1 MGLRKNLLQ
10 RDTWKKL
17 QRTFATCD
25 DVDALAASPVLSKH
39 ELNPK
44 PTHSSSSSSSSNNN
58 NNNNNNK
65 NAAPQKL
72 QKPQM
77 PSARACAR
85 SNTKENQTTQQRAD
99 LRRRWN
105 SVQQS
110 TQASSTN
117 ASPHPVTGHAK
128 QASSFPHWTRQ
139 RSKSTCRHNSSQR
152 QLPHTRPQPILDTA
166 MAAPACRLV
175 VHRCACLLA
184 PPPSPLLSLSELAL
198 HTFFFS
204 ACRKSPFPSPS
215 FLLSFFLIATA
226 QMPAFVYHLWE
237 AGDLTVCIPLLP

>member
-1 MGLRKNLLQ
+1 MGPEAPLELCAAVPRRQ
-10 RDTWKKL
+10 AAPTP
-17 QRTFATCD
+17 
-25 DVDALAASPVLSKH
+25 AASPAPPGS
-39 ELNPK
+39 P
-44 PTHSSSSSSSSNNN
+44 PRA
-58 NNNNNNK
+58 
-65 NAAPQKL
+65 NA
-72 QKPQM
+72 
-77 PSARACAR
+77 R
-85 SNTKENQTTQQRAD
+85 
-99 LRRRWN
+99 
-105 SVQQS
+105 
-110 TQASSTN
+110 
-117 ASPHPVTGHAK
+117 PHPVTGHAK